1 MGSFSTTFTVH
12 DPFLGISKV
21 FAYVSPKTSQCLP
34 KQSFTFFSSHS
45 FTFKACLNGAYRAGN
60 RKKTIQRHLFMRYG
74 HFNSCLI
81 HVDHFID
88 LAINSHRNRDL

>member
-1 MGSFSTTFTVH
+1 MH
-12 DPFLGISKV
+12 DPLLGISIKYLYM
-21 FAYVSPKTSQCLP
+21 FHLNNPMFTEAEL
-34 KQSFTFFSSHS
+34 TFFSSHS
-45 FTFKACLNGAYRAGN
+45 FSFKACLNGAYRAGN

-81 HVDHFID
+81 HFDHFID